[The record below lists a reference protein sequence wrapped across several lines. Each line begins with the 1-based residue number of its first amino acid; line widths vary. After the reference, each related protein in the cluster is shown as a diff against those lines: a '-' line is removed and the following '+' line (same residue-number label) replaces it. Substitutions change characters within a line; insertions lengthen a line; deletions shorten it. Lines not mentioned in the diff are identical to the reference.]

1 MADSALQ
8 VVSVAEAKRTLRVA
22 DSDDDTLITA
32 CIEAGVSYVIKKSN
46 IPLIDR
52 TVELEATRPA
62 KVSDPICLWTQ
73 RFIKSVDS
81 AVYFAPDDAF
91 RDAPGGSIASADLG
105 RVELAPLGTVVYP
118 PADGWPAIKS
128 SSKFE
133 FTVTAGFDIDENSKA
148 LRQAVILAAREFYEG
163 HREISPL
170 NPLNN
175 LILSFEVGRG
185 TASG

>member
-1 MADSALQ
+1 MADSAIQ
-8 VVSVAEAKRTLRVA
+8 VVSVAEAKRTLRVT

-32 CIEAGVSYVIKKSN
+32 CIEAGVSYVMRRAN

-52 TVELEATRPA
+52 TVEIEATRPA
-62 KVSDPICLWTQ
+62 KVADPVCLWQ

-81 AVYFAPDDAF
+81 VVYFETDDAF

-128 SSKFE
+128 SSKLE

-148 LRQAVILAAREFYEG
+148 LKQAVILAAREFYEG

-185 TASG
+185 TSSG